1 MYMGF
6 NRFYAR
12 LYMRIWLAVAG
23 AVLLAVLLMMLAWH
37 LSTEKQ
43 VAAPLKELV
52 LRNADG
58 EQVGVAIA
66 TLPRMP
72 GHGAEFTLTLD
83 KGLAAGEPL
92 VLQLPARRAYKQ
104 NQSRSSGSFMGP
116 INPPPGSGIPIR
128 SQNSWLDIFIPPYG
142 FVWWMILAGAAV
154 ALGAYPLIRRLTSR
168 LEELERGVKKWGNGD
183 LSTRLPVQGR
193 DEVAVLA
200 TRFNDAAQ
208 QIEQLLLSHK
218 ALLANASH
226 ELRSPLARIRM
237 GLELLG
243 HNQIGPDVEVHKE
256 RMRLEIYR
264 NINELDELVDEILL
278 SSRLDA
284 ANADIGQLELVELT
298 EIAKDECHRMPAQ
311 LTAEPITIVGSSK
324 LLRRLI
330 RNLIENAHKYAKPQA
345 QSGSEVAQQVEV
357 TLRLEKIEAEDWV
370 TIQVDDNGPGVPED
384 QRIRIFEPF
393 YRMRGASEKDGG
405 VGLGLALVQSIAKRH
420 GGVAICQERPGGGAR
435 FIVKMPL
442 MPLGAEE

>member
-1 MYMGF
+1 MGF

-12 LYMRIWLAVAG
+12 LYMRIWLAVVG
-23 AVLLAVLLMMLAWH
+23 AVLLAVMLMMLVWH
-37 LSTEKQ
+37 FSTEKQ
-43 VAAPLKELV
+43 GVSQLKELV
-52 LRNADG
+52 LRNAQG

-66 TLPRMP
+66 RLPKMP
-72 GHGAEFTLTLD
+72 GQGAEFTLTLD
-83 KGLAAGEPL
+83 KALAAGEPL
-92 VLQLPARRAYKQ
+92 VLQLPARRALKR
-104 NQSRSSGSFMGP
+104 NLNEKDGGFMGP
-116 INPPPGSGIPIR
+116 MNPPPGYGTPIR
-128 SQNSWLDIFIPPYG
+128 PPSSWWELLVPTFG
-142 FVWWMILAGAAV
+142 FVWWMLLVGVAV

-168 LEELERGVKKWGNGD
+168 LEELESGVKKWGNGD
-183 LSTRLPVQGR
+183 LSTRLPVQGH

-200 TRFNDAAQ
+200 KRFNDAAQ

-243 HNQIGPDVEVHKE
+243 QNPMVIGSEINHE
-256 RMRLEIYR
+256 QLRLEIYR

-284 ANADIGQLELVELT
+284 TNADIGQLELVELT
-298 EIAKDECHRMPAQ
+298 DIARDECRRMPAT
-311 LTAEPITIVGSSK
+311 LNAPDITMVGSTK
-324 LLRRLI
+324 LLRRLL
-330 RNLIENAHKYAKPQA
+330 RNLIENAHKYAKPISQN
-345 QSGSEVAQQVEV
+345 GSLVAQQVEV
-357 TLRLEKIEAEDWV
+357 SLTVFQLEKDNWV
-370 TIQVDDNGPGVPED
+370 QIQVDDNGPGVPED
-384 QRIRIFEPF
+384 QRERIFEPF

-420 GGVAICQERPGGGAR
+420 GGKAVCQSAPSGGAR

>member
-1 MYMGF
+1 MGF

-23 AVLLAVLLMMLAWH
+23 AILLAVLLMMLLWH
-37 LSTEKQ
+37 FSTEKQ
-43 VAAPLKELV
+43 GATPLKELV

-58 EQVGVAIA
+58 EQVGIAIA
-66 TLPRMP
+66 RLPKMP
-72 GHGAEFTLTLD
+72 GHGTEFTLTLD
-83 KGLAAGEPL
+83 QGLAAGEPL
-92 VLQLPARRAYKQ
+92 VLQLPSRRSFKSAPPPQ
-104 NQSRSSGSFMGP
+104 QGGFMGP
-116 INPPPGSGIPIR
+116 MNPPPGHGIPIR
-128 SQNSWLDIFIPPYG
+128 PQNSWLDFFIPPFG
-142 FVWWMILAGAAV
+142 FIWWMVLVGVAV
-154 ALGAYPLIRRLTSR
+154 AFGAYPLIRRLTSR
-168 LEELERGVKKWGNGD
+168 LEELESGVKKWGNGD

-200 TRFNDAAQ
+200 KRFNDAAQ

-243 HNQIGPDVEVHKE
+243 QNQTGADQYVLKE

-284 ANADIGQLELVELT
+284 ANADIGQLELVDLT
-298 EIAKDECHRMPAQ
+298 ELAKEECSRLLAT
-311 LTAEPITIVGSSK
+311 LDADAITMVGSSK
-324 LLRRLI
+324 LLRRLL
-330 RNLIENAHKYAKPQA
+330 RNLIENANKYAKRDSSVQ
-345 QSGSEVAQQVEV
+345 QGQQQVEV
-357 TLRLEKIEAEDWV
+357 SLKLKKIDAEDWV
-370 TIQVDDNGPGVPED
+370 EIQVDDDGPGVPED
-384 QRIRIFEPF
+384 QRTLIFEPF

-405 VGLGLALVQSIAKRH
+405 VGLGLALVQSISKRH
-420 GGVAICQERPGGGAR
+420 GGFAQCQESPRGGAR
-435 FIVKMPL
+435 FTVRMPL
-442 MPLGAEE
+442 MPLGSDE